1 MPQSSPATIRI
12 GTRGSAL
19 ALWQA
24 NTVRELIQ
32 AAHPDAAADLVIIK
46 PEGDLDKHSSLRQI
60 GGRGVFTSA
69 LQQRMLANE
78 IDIAVHSTKD
88 LPSLAPYGLGI
99 AAYPQREDARDALVS
114 RHGVGLEELP
124 TNPIIGTSSRRRAA
138 QILQIRPDAEIREL
152 RGNIDTR
159 LKKGLSDEFDAVIL
173 AAAGLKRMD
182 WDDRITALL
191 PVDVSC
197 PAPGQ
202 GALAVE
208 SRVDDEPVWSIAAS
222 LDNRDIRTAVSVERA
237 FLRGVGGGCS
247 TPIGAHVQI
256 ERMHGIATAR
266 FWAMLGSD
274 DGSRLERF
282 YAEWPAT
289 QAMDRAFIVAYEMM
303 RAVAPNWTGVS
314 IGNPLADRHILVT
327 GSASQIER
335 MSTELKPTGAQ
346 VCALPTI
353 TIQTHTVD
361 VPTDADWIVL
371 TSKHAV
377 PSVDW
382 TRVTA
387 PVAVVGEATATA
399 LRAVGVEPGLVAA
412 GPGGEQLAKELI
424 DGVKAHVGVD
434 LAAAS
439 IDPDIRPQAL
449 GLTPISIGSAPTESG
464 DGLCSKHIVAIASD
478 IARPELAAALAAAG
492 ARVTTLIGY
501 VNTPVTTMDDD
512 LRSRIAVGQMEAVT
526 FASPSSAAAFVQMI
540 GIDLPALSGAAMI
553 AIGPTTARAMVEQ
566 NLPVHAT
573 AEESTAQGVVA
584 TLIHYFGGEA
594 PQL

>member
-1 MPQSSPATIRI
+1 MPQSSSATIRI

-32 AAHPDAAADLVIIK
+32 ATHPDAATDLVIIK

-99 AAYPQREDARDALVS
+99 AAYPQREDARDALIS

-138 QILQIRPDAEIREL
+138 QILQVRPDAEIREL
-152 RGNIDTR
+152 RGNVDTR

-173 AAAGLKRMD
+173 AAAGLKRMG

-208 SRVDDEPVWSIAAS
+208 SRVDDESVWSTAAS

-282 YAEWPAT
+282 YAEWPAA
-289 QAMDRAFIVAYEMM
+289 QAMDRAFIVANEMM
-303 RAVAPNWTGVS
+303 RAVAPKWTGVS
-314 IGNPLADRHILVT
+314 LGNPLADRHILVT

-335 MSTELKPTGAQ
+335 MSAELKPTGAQ

-361 VPTDADWIVL
+361 VPMDADWIVF

-382 TRVTA
+382 ARVTA
-387 PVAVVGEATATA
+387 PVAVVGETTAAA
-399 LRAVGVEPGLVAA
+399 LRAAGVEPALVAT
-412 GPGGEQLAKELI
+412 GPGGEQLAAELI
-424 DGVKAHVGVD
+424 DSVGVD
-434 LAAAS
+434 PIAIGIDPNAADRISGSILAAARS
-439 IDPDIRPQAL
+439 
-449 GLTPISIGSAPTESG
+449 TPTEESAALRG
-464 DGLCSKHIVAIASD
+464 KHIVAVASD
-478 IARPELAAALAAAG
+478 IARPELAAALTAAG

-512 LRSRIAVGQMEAVT
+512 LRTRIAVGQMEAVT
-526 FASPSSAAAFVQMI
+526 FASPSSVAAFVKMI
-540 GIDLPALSGAAMI
+540 GVDLPALSGAAMI

-566 NLPVHAT
+566 DLPVHAT

-584 TLIHYFGGEA
+584 TLVHYFGGEA